1 MSSSIKSLLTG
12 TLAALSIG
20 VVGASD
26 AMAVTVTGTLTA
38 DNHYGLLYGNEDGS
52 ELNLV
57 GRNEYGRGGNP
68 GRFNWSVPETWN
80 FDVSSQDYI
89 YVVTWDDGGVD
100 ASWIGE
106 FTFDNGEKLLSKA
119 GSWEYILS
127 SGPRPGLPGEVPDN
141 AELFDEI
148 SNVNWVNAQS
158 RGPNGTGPWG
168 MIPGIT
174 PEADFLTTANINS
187 GLYAIFRTNAPVPV
201 AEPEPVPEPTSVVG
215 LLAAGALG
223 ASVFGKRRQK
233 KA

>member
-12 TLAALSIG
+12 TLVALSIG
-20 VVGASD
+20 VVGAAD
-26 AMAVTVTGTLTA
+26 AMAATVTATLTA

-68 GRFNWSVPETWN
+68 GLYNWSLPETWN

-148 SNVNWVNAQS
+148 SNANWVNAQS
-158 RGPNGTGPWG
+158 RGPNGTSPCLRRAQTALLRRHCFFMQLICPERGGGPIERSLRS
-168 MIPGIT
+168 MRYSP
-174 PEADFLTTANINS
+174 PFAQRCE
-187 GLYAIFRTNAPVPV
+187 R
-201 AEPEPVPEPTSVVG
+201 
-215 LLAAGALG
+215 
-223 ASVFGKRRQK
+223 
-233 KA
+233 